1 MRRSAGWRFAAAA
14 GYNAR
19 AAGLPVLDRE
29 AAGTHFRSG
38 GEDRPSFAHAPAP
51 RRVPEKLPMNPIL
64 LFLLTTAGAFLLH
77 IVMIFV
83 LVGKKK

>member
-1 MRRSAGWRFAAAA
+1 MRVPRGSRFSA
-14 GYNAR
+14 AR
-19 AAGLPVLDRE
+19 RRE
-29 AAGTHFRSG
+29 RTSGSG

-51 RRVPEKLPMNPIL
+51 RRFPEKLPMNPIL